1 MIDLLFEGEQ
11 AHQIKTIGN
20 RHPTYT
26 LYNTQANV
34 FLNPF
39 LLLEL
44 FLCKS
49 AVLLQ
54 ILRSPELY
62 SGLQSLARSSLT
74 SHQNYCILRTSPWL
88 EAVLQV
94 IRTTVL
100 TVILYCTSPWLEAV
114 LQVLRTV
121 LYCTSVLVLGQ
132 QQPCSCTY
140 CRIYSVHCPKGNRF
154 SQI

>member
-26 LYNTQANV
+26 YIIQYCTQANV

-44 FLCKS
+44 FMQVRS
-49 AVLLQ
+49 SFTNSQ
-54 ILRSPELY
+54 IPRTTVY

-100 TVILYCTSPWLEAV
+100 TVILYCTSPWLAV
-114 LQVLRTV
+114 ALFLYLLYTVQYTQDLQRTLSQRYV
-121 LYCTSVLVLGQ
+121 
-132 QQPCSCTY
+132 
-140 CRIYSVHCPKGNRF
+140 NRF

>member
-44 FLCKS
+44 FFMQVS
-49 AVLLQ
+49 STFTNSQ
-54 ILRSPELY
+54 IPRTILRTIVLGQKQSYKSSELLY
-62 SGLQSLARSSLT
+62 TQDQSLARSSLT
-74 SHQNYCILRTSPWL
+74 SHQNYSTHCN
-88 EAVLQV
+88 
-94 IRTTVL
+94 
-100 TVILYCTSPWLEAV
+100 
-114 LQVLRTV
+114 TV
-121 LYCTSVLVLGQ
+121 LYQSLARSSLTSPQNCTVLYQSLASSSLVLV
-132 QQPCSCTY
+132 PT
-140 CRIYSVHCPKGNRF
+140 VHCTVYIGSTAYTVPKVR
-154 SQI
+154 